1 MNVEHIIMVIK
12 LDIVINNIMVK
23 VAYFGKHISNKI
35 REVNRIFSEIL
46 ISPFIVRNER
56 KIRYETYDE
65 FVDIK
70 KRVIISFD
78 TDKQGDFVTKDVLNY
93 VNSNS
98 IDDRTFEFMRIIYN
112 KLNYNSNKVI
122 IDFSDKDV
130 KDVCVNKYIFDKCIS
145 KLQSTHCI
153 RRTNI
158 FKVYIVNHN
167 IIFKGDYLDF
177 IKTYN
182 TIYRNV
188 YCYKCLWSCY
198 S

>member
-23 VAYFGKHISNKI
+23 VVYFGKHISDKI
-35 REVNRIFSEIL
+35 RDVNRVFSEIL

-56 KIRYETYDE
+56 KIRHKTYDE

-98 IDDRTFEFMRIIYN
+98 IDDRTFEF
-112 KLNYNSNKVI
+112 
-122 IDFSDKDV
+122 
-130 KDVCVNKYIFDKCIS
+130 
-145 KLQSTHCI
+145 
-153 RRTNI
+153 
-158 FKVYIVNHN
+158 
-167 IIFKGDYLDF
+167 

-182 TIYRNV
+182 AIYRNAFTVINV
-188 YCYKCLWSCY
+188 YGHVILDKSINYGKQ
-198 S
+198 

>member
-122 IDFSDKDV
+122 IDFSDK
-130 KDVCVNKYIFDKCIS
+130 CIS

-182 TIYRNV
+182 TIYRNAFTVTNV
-188 YCYKCLWSCY
+188 YGHVILDKSINYGK
-198 S
+198 